1 MKQEYF
7 NLNIST
13 LDDKVLY
20 REICK
25 KIRETDAVSFK
36 LLGLVPLVSGTGI
49 IILWLE
55 AGNLPFMVLIFSGLF
70 GAMITFFIY
79 RWEKRNIQTCIT
91 FREYACMMEAHKKE
105 LESDDSGNEK
115 PDGPYSLL
123 HSKGKPHL
131 SGKNTSNNGWGKSE
145 AETAIYGSTM
155 LFWLLLPLSVLLFL

>member
-25 KIRETDAVSFK
+25 KIRETDAISFK
-36 LLGLVPLVSGTGI
+36 LLGFVPLVSGTAM
-49 IILWLE
+49 IILCLE
-55 AGNLPFMVLIFSGLF
+55 AEKLPWIVLVFSGLF

-79 RWEKRNIQTCIT
+79 LWERRNVQTCST
-91 FREYACMMEAHKKE
+91 FREYACLMEAHKKE
-105 LESDDSGNEK
+105 LESDDSGIEE

-123 HSKGKPHL
+123 HSRGKPHL
-131 SGKNTSNNGWGKSE
+131 SGKNTSSNGWGKSE
-145 AETAIYGSTM
+145 AEIAIYGSTT
-155 LFWLLLPLSVLLFL
+155 LFWLLLALSVLLFP